1 MSIKYNGKT
10 IAGNYKTQ
18 IISVATTSQSGTI
31 RIATEDEVQNGVNES
46 TAITPKHL
54 SNKVDKEIG
63 KSLISDTEIQRLSNV
78 TNYDDAEVKTLINNK
93 QNKLI
98 AGKNVTLTTDEQGGT
113 TTIDVSATEVL
124 TDNTTII
131 QDDNNIITAIGIK
144 TKSDG
149 FLHDWVGTQEAYN
162 TDYENGKITEDTQCI
177 IIDDEQE
184 ITITP
189 ELNIPTKIS
198 ELANDSNFTTKT
210 ELEQTKEELTELI
223 NNQNALEKTFN
234 TNINISS
241 TNGSSITYINS
252 NNENDKAYL
261 KFDSDNIKFS
271 NDATTSSEK
280 ILLHEGNLMGII
292 KDGDKFIVDK
302 GDDYIPPQAT
312 NVESG
317 IIRVS
322 TDEEFKLG
330 ENKNTSVTPYQI
342 SNYGTDFLSNNGL
355 ITNCTINIPQNIV
368 LEYINSTLILK
379 SGSVIICPNGLEEDG
394 ATRKFNYIKIEEDI
408 ITDGV
413 SWDGQCYIFVNA
425 DKSLGIVSVSQCVSG
440 EVAPTSTTPVWYD
453 TKNNLIKKTEDF
465 VTWTDSKASLPIG
478 LVLLQTTIPYIKSLN
493 QVFNG
498 IGYMGSAIWVDKDI
512 EGLIPNGINKDGSL
526 KNIKFKKQKL
536 SLVDYNGISFSNY
549 YLWVGM
555 DEIISAVPIVYNK
568 IESGSF
574 GFFENDNIIK
584 NPNGEIVNAFKI
596 GIVSVNNSV
605 FRFLKLKPIE
615 IAHNQDVD
623 GNWIFK
629 SYNLISSN
637 TTINSGNSIS
647 FDLSDYLPQDENLYE
662 IILTASGLTS
672 NTELSIFNCIVNTDL
687 LNNVN
692 LMRCRTTA
700 SYSSHASGNAN
711 LIIGPLRTLTI
722 YMSSGSSDGSQ
733 IDALSI
739 RAYRKV
745 R

>member
-1 MSIKYNGKT
+1 M
-10 IAGNYKTQ
+10 
-18 IISVATTSQSGTI
+18 
-31 RIATEDEVQNGVNES
+31 
-46 TAITPKHL
+46 
-54 SNKVDKEIG
+54 
-63 KSLISDTEIQRLSNV
+63 
-78 TNYDDAEVKTLINNK
+78 
-93 QNKLI
+93 
-98 AGKNVTLTTDEQGGT
+98 
-113 TTIDVSATEVL
+113 
-124 TDNTTII
+124 
-131 QDDNNIITAIGIK
+131 
-144 TKSDG
+144 
-149 FLHDWVGTQEAYN
+149 
-162 TDYENGKITEDTQCI
+162 
-177 IIDDEQE
+177 
-184 ITITP
+184 
-189 ELNIPTKIS
+189 
-198 ELANDSNFTTKT
+198 
-210 ELEQTKEELTELI
+210 
-223 NNQNALEKTFN
+223 
-234 TNINISS
+234 
-241 TNGSSITYINS
+241 
-252 NNENDKAYL
+252 
-261 KFDSDNIKFS
+261 
-271 NDATTSSEK
+271 
-280 ILLHEGNLMGII
+280 
-292 KDGDKFIVDK
+292 
-302 GDDYIPPQAT
+302 
-312 NVESG
+312 
-317 IIRVS
+317 
-322 TDEEFKLG
+322 
-330 ENKNTSVTPYQI
+330 
-342 SNYGTDFLSNNGL
+342 
-355 ITNCTINIPQNIV
+355 
-368 LEYINSTLILK
+368 
-379 SGSVIICPNGLEEDG
+379 
-394 ATRKFNYIKIEEDI
+394 
-408 ITDGV
+408 
-413 SWDGQCYIFVNA
+413 
-425 DKSLGIVSVSQCVSG
+425 
-440 EVAPTSTTPVWYD
+440 APTSTTPVWYD